1 MLPITIAVELT
12 SEKESRIIIQQ
23 GLFDANVKATGD
35 GHFDAVCVTA
45 RDDQSTVIGG
55 VVGEAYWGWV
65 NFTTVWVHPDHRRQG
80 IASRMLQHAEAEA
93 ARLGCTQA
101 YLDTFT
107 FQSPELYLRAG
118 YEVFGQLDNFP
129 AGAQRLF
136 MRKTLQSHMPEDM
149 SGKTRQRDVG

>member
-1 MLPITIAVELT
+1 MAPITIAVELT
-12 SEKESRIIIQQ
+12 PDRELRSAIQQ

-45 RDDQSTVIGG
+45 RDAHATVIGG

-65 NFTTVWVHPDHRRQG
+65 NFTTVWVHPDHRRKG
-80 IASRMLQHAEAEA
+80 IAGRMLKQAEAEA

-101 YLDTFT
+101 HLDTFT

-118 YEVFGQLDNFP
+118 YEVFGQLDHFP
-129 AGAQRLF
+129 AGAKRLF
-136 MRKTLQSHMPEDM
+136 MCKTLQSLMPDPIPRN
-149 SGKTRQRDVG
+149 TF

>member
-1 MLPITIAVELT
+1 MSLITIAVELT
-12 SEKESRIIIQQ
+12 PGKEARSAIQQ

-45 RDDQSTVIGG
+45 RDADATVIGG

-80 IASRMLQHAEAEA
+80 IASRMLKLAEAEA
-93 ARLGCTQA
+93 ARLGYTQA
-101 YLDTFT
+101 YLDTFS
-107 FQSPELYLRAG
+107 FQSPDLYLRAG
-118 YEVFGQLDNFP
+118 YEVFGQLDHFP

-136 MRKTLQSHMPEDM
+136 MRKTLLSQMPEPM
-149 SGKTRQRDVG
+149 SGNTPQRDIG

>member
-1 MLPITIAVELT
+1 MPPIKIAVELT
-12 SEKESRIIIQQ
+12 PDRASQRAIQQ

-35 GHFDAVCVTA
+35 GHFDAVWVTA
-45 RDDQSTVIGG
+45 RDAHASVIGG

-65 NFTTVWVHPDHRRQG
+65 NFTTLWVHPDHRRQG
-80 IASRMLQHAEAEA
+80 IASRMLKQAEAEA
-93 ARLGCTQA
+93 VRLGCTQA

-129 AGAQRLF
+129 AGAKRLF
-136 MRKTLQSHMPEDM
+136 MRKTIQSHTPDPMP
-149 SGKTRQRDVG
+149 RNPLWRDVG

>member
-80 IASRMLQHAEAEA
+80 IASRMLKLAEAEA
-93 ARLGCTQA
+93 ARLGYAQA
-101 YLDTFT
+101 FLDTFT
-107 FQSPELYLRAG
+107 FQSPDLYLRAG
-118 YEVFGQLDNFP
+118 YEVFGQLDHFP
-129 AGAQRLF
+129 AGAKRLF
-136 MRKTLQSHMPEDM
+136 MRKTLQSLMPDPM
-149 SGKTRQRDVG
+149 SRNTV